1 MLCFTSCRKL
11 LAMGRRGDGAVVALK
26 ILNQWILSNRTT
38 TLVKRIFKE
47 NTKFDL
53 SSCFLDSPLTP
64 HPLFM
69 QKFYKILSKL
79 FPQLCAIIWPFYPI
93 SCSCYQAKITNCRIH
108 KLSTVVG
115 ANPSFCKNFML

>member
-1 MLCFTSCRKL
+1 MFYELQEAVSDGKK
-11 LAMGRRGDGAVVALK
+11 GDGAVVALK

-69 QKFYKILSKL
+69 QNFYKIL
-79 FPQLCAIIWPFYPI
+79 
-93 SCSCYQAKITNCRIH
+93 
-108 KLSTVVG
+108 
-115 ANPSFCKNFML
+115 